1 MPWDDNL
8 LSDPIQ
14 THVDGTNHD
23 PLIVR
28 ASHTSPPLRQTTP
41 ASHSSLAPHLPIR
54 LNQPHGLPRVSTH
67 LIGSQT
73 QHTSVRKRPS
83 AGPEIQ
89 QSHRDINNWDALR
102 AGDSPVLDNRGA
114 RLHKL
119 TGVERQYSV
128 CPGKGVH
135 RWTRRSVVFWAM
147 QVREGG
153 DGLRCGGWPR

>member
-8 LSDPIQ
+8 MSDPIQ

-28 ASHTSPPLRQTTP
+28 ASHTPPPLRQTNPCITL
-41 ASHSSLAPHLPIR
+41 LARAPPSIR
-54 LNQPHGLPRVSTH
+54 LNQPHGLPRVSTT

-73 QHTSVRKRPS
+73 QHTSVRKPPS

-102 AGDSPVLDNRGA
+102 ASDSPGLDNRGA
-114 RLHKL
+114 RPRKL
-119 TGVERQYSV
+119 TGVERQVSV

-135 RWTRRSVVFWAM
+135 RSTR
-147 QVREGG
+147 
-153 DGLRCGGWPR
+153 PP